1 MMTDTINKSIILIG
15 PSKSGKKTFI
25 DSLGFYEMVNF
36 GTNYINTSHRRKPY
50 LNLRGQKSNQYFHV
64 MLPFEGK
71 PINLRIVKCR
81 ELEFNSENRDD
92 ESCNSIDEFLYSL
105 GEDFDEN
112 FNSIFYFTD
121 GNSVRLENHDAQ
133 FFKKLASFY
142 GESILKNL
150 TILQSF
156 SNEIK
161 DPDFEFE
168 QCRTRKEIKKQVE
181 NFDIF
186 YNDRIKSRT
195 SEIYEELK
203 NNTNEIRRRFPN
215 CPNFEKS
222 QINLLD
228 QISYLDFGKISI
240 KIEKEERT
248 KETIE
253 ESTGMVKE
261 EKEVIPVYDLTISSL
276 PGYPVDM
283 VKAYKSI
290 YKKDLENYE
299 WLARFIEKIYS
310 ANNTFNFNEI
320 EKEISRIKEV
330 EKKARRNLEVTKQA
344 VENTVKKFKDNA
356 DVMRWKSIIGNAING
371 ISLLG
376 ANSNLLKNNSI
387 TSDEATG
394 SINHILRMIGDNL
407 TDTDSQISKN
417 FFQEVQ
423 NQEVI
428 IKLEKYGETE

>member
-1 MMTDTINKSIILIG
+1 
-15 PSKSGKKTFI
+15 
-25 DSLGFYEMVNF
+25 
-36 GTNYINTSHRRKPY
+36 NYINTSHRRKPY

-81 ELEFNSENRDD
+81 ELEFNSENRND

-228 QISYLDFGKISI
+228 QISY
-240 KIEKEERT
+240 
-248 KETIE
+248 
-253 ESTGMVKE
+253 
-261 EKEVIPVYDLTISSL
+261 
-276 PGYPVDM
+276 
-283 VKAYKSI
+283 
-290 YKKDLENYE
+290 
-299 WLARFIEKIYS
+299 
-310 ANNTFNFNEI
+310 
-320 EKEISRIKEV
+320 
-330 EKKARRNLEVTKQA
+330 
-344 VENTVKKFKDNA
+344 
-356 DVMRWKSIIGNAING
+356 
-371 ISLLG
+371 
-376 ANSNLLKNNSI
+376 
-387 TSDEATG
+387 
-394 SINHILRMIGDNL
+394 
-407 TDTDSQISKN
+407 
-417 FFQEVQ
+417 
-423 NQEVI
+423 
-428 IKLEKYGETE
+428 